1 MKKIKNLYF
10 ELEQM
15 RANSEKDRI
24 KSYREML
31 EGLLNQASTSVIK
44 KYWVLNY
51 SKEFYFNLYK
61 LNINTNKDHK
71 ITILKHARPFKNILL
86 EE

>member
-1 MKKIKNLYF
+1 MKKIRNLYF

-31 EGLLNQASTSVIK
+31 EGLLTQASTTVIK
-44 KYWVLNY
+44 KYWVVLNY

-61 LNINTNKDHK
+61 LNINTNKDH
-71 ITILKHARPFKNILL
+71 INNHHP
-86 EE
+86 